1 MPCVW
6 EIICSNGLA
15 STEQST
21 LLSAVDEKARAYK
34 GQTIM
39 KAIAIVPGTAGSRIV
54 DRPEPGI
61 TTSDEVK
68 IKVKRVGIC
77 GTDREEVSGGRADA
91 PEGQKELVIG
101 HEMFGQVVETGSS
114 VTRVKVGDF
123 AVFTVRRGC
132 GQCQPCRM
140 GRSDMCQT
148 GHYKERG
155 IRGLDGYQT
164 EFVLDKEQYIVSVP
178 VELEAVG
185 VLMEPLSIVEKGI
198 EEALRLQAVRSPEA
212 AITPAW
218 IVGRRCLVAGLGPV
232 GLLACM
238 VLRLRGADVYG
249 LDVVDSTSARPRW
262 LNVIGGHYLDGRK
275 VPADQV
281 GKKIGPMDL
290 VVDASGIAAL
300 EFNLLDA
307 LALNGVYV
315 ITGIPGGD
323 HPLQIEGAELVRQL
337 VLDNQVMLGS
347 VNAARG
353 HFQMGADD
361 LFQAHLRWGDHIAA
375 LITNRYAYSQFTA
388 SVSHHS
394 PNAIKEV
401 VEWD

>member
-1 MPCVW
+1 
-6 EIICSNGLA
+6 
-15 STEQST
+15 
-21 LLSAVDEKARAYK
+21 
-34 GQTIM
+34 M

-54 DRPEPGI
+54 NRSEPGI
-61 TTSDEVK
+61 TNSDEGK

-77 GTDREEVSGGRADA
+77 GTDREEVSGGRANA
-91 PEGQKELVIG
+91 PDGQKELVIG

-132 GQCQPCRM
+132 GQCPPCLM
-140 GRSDMCQT
+140 GRADMCQT
-148 GHYKERG
+148 GNYKERG

-164 EFVLDKEQYIVSVP
+164 EFVVDKEQYIVSVP

-198 EEALRLQAVRSPEA
+198 EEVLRLQAVRSPEA

-262 LNVIGGHYLDGRK
+262 LNVIGGHYVDGRE

-281 GKKIGPMDL
+281 EKKIGPMDL
-290 VVDASGIAAL
+290 VVDASGIATL

-307 LALNGVYV
+307 LALNGIYV

-323 HPLQIEGAELVRQL
+323 HPLQIQGAELVRQL
-337 VLDNQVMLGS
+337 VLDNQAMLGS

-375 LITNRYAYSQFTA
+375 LITNRYSYSQFTA

>member
-1 MPCVW
+1 
-6 EIICSNGLA
+6 
-15 STEQST
+15 
-21 LLSAVDEKARAYK
+21 
-34 GQTIM
+34 M
-39 KAIAIVPGTAGSRIV
+39 KAIAIIPGTAGTRIV
-54 DRPEPGI
+54 DRPEPAI
-61 TTSDEVK
+61 TSPDEVK
-68 IKVKRVGIC
+68 VKVKRVGIC

-91 PEGQKELVIG
+91 PDGQKELVIG
-101 HEMFGQVVETGSS
+101 HEMFSQVAEVGTS

-132 GQCQPCRM
+132 GQCAPCLM
-140 GRSDMCQT
+140 GRADMCQT
-148 GHYKERG
+148 GNYKERG

-164 EFVLDKEQYIVSVP
+164 EFVVDKEQYIVSVP
-178 VELEAVG
+178 TELEAVG

-249 LDVVDSTSARPRW
+249 LDVVDCTSARPKW
-262 LNVIGGHYLDGRK
+262 LNVIGGHYVDERE
-275 VPADQV
+275 VPADEV
-281 GKKIGPMDL
+281 EKKIGPMDL
-290 VVDASGIAAL
+290 VVDASGFAAL

-323 HPLQIEGAELVRQL
+323 HPLQIQGAELVRQL

-361 LFQAHLRWGDHIAA
+361 LFQAHLRWGAHIGA
-375 LITNRYAYSQFTA
+375 LITNRYSYGQFA
-388 SVSHHS
+388 ESVNHHS
-394 PNAIKEV
+394 PETIKEV
-401 VEWD
+401 IEWA

>member
-1 MPCVW
+1 
-6 EIICSNGLA
+6 
-15 STEQST
+15 
-21 LLSAVDEKARAYK
+21 
-34 GQTIM
+34 M
-39 KAIAIVPGTAGSRIV
+39 KAIAIVPGTAGSRIL

-61 TTSDEVK
+61 TNADEVK

-77 GTDREEVSGGRADA
+77 GTDREEVSGGRAEA
-91 PEGQKELVIG
+91 PDGQKELVIG

-132 GQCQPCRM
+132 GQCAPCLM

-148 GHYKERG
+148 GNYKERG

-164 EFVLDKEQYIVSVP
+164 EFVVDKEQYIVPVP
-178 VELEAVG
+178 VELKAVG

-238 VLRLRGADVYG
+238 ILRLRGADVYG
-249 LDVVDSTSARPRW
+249 LDVVDATSARPKW
-262 LNVIGGHYLDGRK
+262 LDVIGGHYVDGRQ
-275 VPADQV
+275 VPADQIE
-281 GKKIGPMDL
+281 KKIDPMDL

-323 HPLQIEGAELVRQL
+323 HPLQIQGAGLVRQL
-337 VLDNQVMLGS
+337 VLDNQVMVGS

-361 LFQAHLRWGDHIAA
+361 LFQAHLRWSDHIAA
-375 LITNRYAYSQFTA
+375 LITNRYSYSQFTA

>member
-1 MPCVW
+1 
-6 EIICSNGLA
+6 
-15 STEQST
+15 
-21 LLSAVDEKARAYK
+21 
-34 GQTIM
+34 M

-54 DRPEPGI
+54 NRSEPGI
-61 TTSDEVK
+61 TNSDEVK

-77 GTDREEVSGGRADA
+77 GTDREEVSGGRANA
-91 PEGQKELVIG
+91 PDGQKELVIG

-132 GQCQPCRM
+132 GQCPPCLM
-140 GRSDMCQT
+140 GRADMCQT
-148 GHYKERG
+148 GNYKERG

-164 EFVLDKEQYIVSVP
+164 EFVVDKEQYIVSVP

-232 GLLACM
+232 GLLACT

-262 LNVIGGHYLDGRK
+262 LNVIGGHYVDGRE

-281 GKKIGPMDL
+281 EKKIGPMDL

-323 HPLQIEGAELVRQL
+323 HPLQIQGAELVRQL
-337 VLDNQVMLGS
+337 VLDNQAMLGS

-375 LITNRYAYSQFTA
+375 LITNRYSYSQFTA

>member
-1 MPCVW
+1 
-6 EIICSNGLA
+6 
-15 STEQST
+15 
-21 LLSAVDEKARAYK
+21 
-34 GQTIM
+34 M

-61 TTSDEVK
+61 TSSDEVK
-68 IKVKRVGIC
+68 VKVKRVGIC

-101 HEMFGQVVETGSS
+101 HEMFGQVVEIGSS

-132 GQCQPCRM
+132 GQCQPCLM

-148 GHYKERG
+148 GNYKERG

-164 EFVLDKEQYIVSVP
+164 EFVVDKEQYIVSVP

-185 VLMEPLSIVEKGI
+185 VLMEPLSIVEKAI
-198 EEALRLQAVRSPEA
+198 DEALRLQAVRSPEA

-238 VLRLRGADVYG
+238 VLRLRGAEVYG
-249 LDVVDSTSARPRW
+249 LDVVDASSARPKW
-262 LNVIGGHYLDGRK
+262 LDVIGGHYVDGRL

-281 GKKIGPMDL
+281 EKKIGPMDL

-323 HPLQIEGAELVRQL
+323 HPLQIQGAELVRQL

-361 LFQAHLRWGDHIAA
+361 LFQAHLRWGNHIAA
-375 LITNRYAYSQFTA
+375 LITNRYTYSQFTA